1 VVHPAG
7 INWGG
12 RHRQPTPAESSF
24 ADALNVLQPG
34 LDYWLHQ
41 DADGIPWLLVSLDFT
56 EANVVHDTLRLDFD
70 GTGIQGGWSPAFLNW
85 DDGVRAGAA
94 GIDIAGPDGIEIT
107 DAGASP
113 AELAR
118 LAANWFGHHKVIWPT
133 SQRSA
138 RWRHPG

>member
-1 VVHPAG
+1 VIGPPG

-12 RHRQPTPAESSF
+12 PRQPTPAESSF
-24 ADALNVLQPG
+24 ADALNALQPG

-56 EANVVHDTLRLDFD
+56 EANAVHDTLRLDLD
-70 GTGIQGGWSPAFLNW
+70 GDGIRGGWSPGLLNW
-85 DDGVRAGAA
+85 DDGVRAGSA
-94 GIDIAGPDGIEIT
+94 GIDMASPDGIEIT

-118 LAANWFGHHKVIWPT
+118 LAANWFEHHKETWPA
-133 SQRSA
+133 SKRSA
-138 RWRHPG
+138 HWRHPG